1 MKKLLVATDGSE
13 YAKRALLK
21 AIDIAAKDEEAV
33 IDLMY
38 VVDGETSKS
47 DVLHYGDSDT
57 ASYKR
62 EKKFKESVN
71 LVEAEGIKANL
82 LIKHG
87 DPEEVLI
94 DHANSNDYDLVLVG
108 SRGRNKFQ
116 TMVLGSVS
124 HKLVKHIDAPVMVVK

>member
-13 YAKRALLK
+13 HAKRALLK
-21 AIDIAAKDEEAV
+21 AIDIAGKDEEAI

-38 VVDGETSKS
+38 VVDGETSKA

-57 ASYKR
+57 ASFKR
-62 EKKFKESVN
+62 EKKLKESVE

-82 LIKHG
+82 IIEHG
-87 DPEEVLI
+87 DPEETLI

-108 SRGRNKFQ
+108 SRGRNKLQ

>member
-13 YAKRALLK
+13 HAKRALLK
-21 AIDIAAKDEEAV
+21 AIEVAGQDQEAV
-33 IDLMY
+33 IDLVY

-62 EKKFKESVN
+62 EKKFKESVD
-71 LVEAEGIKANL
+71 LVESKGVKANL

-94 DHANSNDYDLVLVG
+94 DYANSNEYDLVFVG

-124 HKLVKHIDAPVMVVK
+124 HKLVKHIDALVMVVK

>member
-13 YAKRALLK
+13 HAKRALLK
-21 AIDIAAKDEEAV
+21 AIEVAGQDQEAV
-33 IDLMY
+33 IDLVY

-62 EKKFKESVN
+62 EKKFKESVD
-71 LVEAEGIKANL
+71 LVESKGVKANL

-94 DHANSNDYDLVLVG
+94 DYANSNEYDLVFVG

>member
-13 YAKRALLK
+13 HAKRALKK
-21 AIDIAAKDEEAV
+21 AIDLARKDEESV
-33 IDLMY
+33 ITLMY

-47 DVLHYGDSDT
+47 DVLQYGDSDT

-62 EKKFKESVN
+62 EKKLQESVN
-71 LVEAEGIKANL
+71 LVKAEGIKANL
-82 LIKHG
+82 IIEHG
-87 DPEEVLI
+87 DPEEMLI

>member
-13 YAKRALLK
+13 HAKRALLK
-21 AIDIAAKDEEAV
+21 AVDIAGKDEEAV
-33 IDLMY
+33 INLMY

-57 ASYKR
+57 ASFKR
-62 EKKFKESVN
+62 EKKLQGSVE

-82 LIKHG
+82 IIEHG
-87 DPEEVLI
+87 DPEEMLI

-108 SRGRNKFQ
+108 SRGRNKLQ

-124 HKLVKHIDAPVMVVK
+124 HKLVKHINAPVMVVK